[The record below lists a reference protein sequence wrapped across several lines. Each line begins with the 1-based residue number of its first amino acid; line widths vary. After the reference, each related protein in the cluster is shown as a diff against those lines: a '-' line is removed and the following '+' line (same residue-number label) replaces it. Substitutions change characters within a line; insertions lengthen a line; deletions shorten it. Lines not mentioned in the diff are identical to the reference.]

1 MKTSMFVV
9 QASKVPKDVY
19 VTNETTGLFRLRSLD
34 VAKTLVVAEQQVFVL
49 KVPSVPVRNRDNM
62 LFGLPWHNF

>member
-1 MKTSMFVV
+1 MFAV
-9 QASKVPKDVY
+9 QASQVPKDVY

-49 KVPSVPVRNRDNM
+49 KVSSIGKEVSDLKEGVWE
-62 LFGLPWHNF
+62 LFFLL

>member
-1 MKTSMFVV
+1 
-9 QASKVPKDVY
+9 

-62 LFGLPWHNF
+62 LFVLPWHNF